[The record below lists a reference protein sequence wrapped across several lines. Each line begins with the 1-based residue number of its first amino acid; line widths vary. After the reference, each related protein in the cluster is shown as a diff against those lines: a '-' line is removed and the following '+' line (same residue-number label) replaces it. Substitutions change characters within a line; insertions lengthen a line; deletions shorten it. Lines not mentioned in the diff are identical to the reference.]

1 MDETEETLTPEERE
15 QQEETGETGEEA
27 HRAGEFEEL
36 RDMIRNLQTAV
47 ADLATAIKEGFAE
60 AAAMSVENGEVITDP
75 DDGETVVIDDDDDIP
90 AIDDL
95 DLSI

>member
-1 MDETEETLTPEERE
+1 MDETKETLTPEERE
-15 QQEETGETGEEA
+15 QQEETGEEA

-36 RDMIRNLQTAV
+36 RDMIRDLQTAV

-60 AAAMSVENGEVITDP
+60 AAAVSVENGEVITDL
-75 DDGETVVIDDDDDIP
+75 DDGETVVIEDDDIP